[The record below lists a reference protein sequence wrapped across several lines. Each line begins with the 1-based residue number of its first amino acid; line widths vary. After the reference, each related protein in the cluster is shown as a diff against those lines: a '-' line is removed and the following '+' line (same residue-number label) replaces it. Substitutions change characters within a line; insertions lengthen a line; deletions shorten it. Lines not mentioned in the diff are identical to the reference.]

1 MNEAPRSRARASRRR
16 RLWRLAV
23 LVVLILAIVAVVV
36 WLAATRAVVP
46 GVSAKIYPI
55 HYRETVARVAEEN
68 DLDPYLIAAVARAES
83 GWDPEAVSSAGAVGL
98 MQLMPA
104 TAGWISGL
112 DSWQGSDDP
121 DLTDP
126 EDSLELGAFYLA
138 FLVGYFGG
146 DTRMA
151 LAAYNAGQGTVSRWL
166 KEAGGSEPLELEHI
180 PIDETREFVERV
192 EYYLDI
198 YTRVHPDAFAD
209 GTGTT

>member
-1 MNEAPRSRARASRRR
+1 VTEIPRSRVRAGRRR

-23 LVVLILAIVAVVV
+23 LVLVVLGIVAVGV

-55 HYRETVARVAEEN
+55 HYRETIARVAEQN
-68 DLDPYLIAAVARAES
+68 DLDPYLVAAVARAES

-104 TAGWISGL
+104 TAAWISGL
-112 DSWQGSDDP
+112 DSWRGGDEP

-126 EDSLELGAFYLA
+126 EDSLELGGFYLA
-138 FLVGYFGG
+138 FLARYFGG
-146 DTRMA
+146 DTRKA

-166 KEAGGSEPLELEHI
+166 ADGGIESLELEDI
-180 PIDETREFVERV
+180 PIDETRGFVGRV
-192 EYYLDI
+192 EYYQDL
-198 YTRVHPDAFAD
+198 YARVHPDAFSS
-209 GTGTT
+209 GTDTT

>member
-1 MNEAPRSRARASRRR
+1 MNDAPRSRARASRRR
-16 RLWRLAV
+16 LGRRLAV
-23 LVVLILAIVAVVV
+23 LGVLILAVVAVAV
-36 WLAATRAVVP
+36 WLAVTCAVVP

-55 HYRETVARVAEEN
+55 HYREAVARVAEEN
-68 DLDPYLIAAVARAES
+68 DLDPYLVAAVARAES

-112 DSWQGSDDP
+112 DGWQGSDDP

-138 FLVGYFGG
+138 FLVRYFGG
-146 DTRMA
+146 DTRRA

-166 KEAGGSEPLELEHI
+166 KEAGGSEPLELEDI

-192 EYYLDI
+192 EYYRGI
-198 YTRVHPDAFAD
+198 YNRVHPDAFGD
-209 GTGTT
+209 RTGTT